1 MNAIIREKQLLQ
13 SPFPSFGM
21 SPSDPPITV
30 SQRWDEP
37 IRSSDYRFPALGR
50 AHPTLRLPFPSVGT
64 SPSDPPITVSQ
75 RWDEP
80 IRPSDYRFPALGRAH
95 PTLRSPFPSFGT
107 GSSDP
112 PIIISQR
119 WDEPAALVRWDF
131 QDSPRF
137 IPYVHVK
144 GCSLAGNLS
153 NASFRLIFRILF
165 FIGNGEHKRYF
176 YPR

>member
-50 AHPTLRLPFPSVGT
+50 AHPTP
-64 SPSDPPITVSQ
+64 
-75 RWDEP
+75 
-80 IRPSDYRFPALGRAH
+80 
-95 PTLRSPFPSFGT
+95 RSPFPSFGT

-153 NASFRLIFRILF
+153 NAISRLIFVSSFLLVMENINAIFTLDKHL
-165 FIGNGEHKRYF
+165 NLL
-176 YPR
+176 

>member
-37 IRSSDYRFPALGR
+37 IR
-50 AHPTLRLPFPSVGT
+50 
-64 SPSDPPITVSQ
+64 
-75 RWDEP
+75 
-80 IRPSDYRFPALGRAH
+80 PSDYRFPALGRAH
-95 PTLRSPFPSFGT
+95 PTPRSPFPSFGT

-153 NASFRLIFRILF
+153 NASSRLIFVSSFLLVMENINAIFTLDKHL
-165 FIGNGEHKRYF
+165 NLL
-176 YPR
+176 